1 MTHALNSI
9 TKALDVLFCLGRQG
23 DSVGVSQLALELG
36 IPKASVHRLLQAL
49 RHRHVVEKDGEGR
62 YQLGPGLLALG
73 LGLGSQEPLVRLA
86 HPIMQA
92 SAATTG
98 ETFFLVG
105 ERAGD
110 LIVLDKVE
118 GNGLLRVSPQV
129 GARVPAH
136 ATAAGRIYLAFAK
149 DRVHFDEA
157 RLESFTLKTPNSPG
171 RLRSSIES
179 ARKHGVAYNDEE
191 WMVGLSAIA
200 APLWLGGRLLAA
212 VVVACVAPR
221 MKELGVSALTQS
233 VLNASKKI
241 NQQLEDGS

>member
-1 MTHALNSI
+1 MAHAHNSI
-9 TKALDVLFCLGRQG
+9 TKALDVLFALGRKG
-23 DSVGVSQLALELG
+23 EALGVSQLATELS

-62 YQLGPGLLALG
+62 YQVGPGLLALG
-73 LGLGSQEPLVRLA
+73 LTLGSQQPLVRLA
-86 HPIMQA
+86 HPIMQ
-92 SAATTG
+92 SAAAATG

-149 DRVHFDEA
+149 DRVHLDEA
-157 RLESFTLKTPNSPG
+157 QLEAFTQKTPASPG
-171 RLRSSIES
+171 RLRTRIEA
-179 ARKHGVAYNDEE
+179 ARKQGVAYNDEE

-200 APLWLGGRLLAA
+200 APVWLGGRLLAA

-221 MKELGVSALTQS
+221 MRELGVSALTES
-233 VLNASKKI
+233 VVHASRKI